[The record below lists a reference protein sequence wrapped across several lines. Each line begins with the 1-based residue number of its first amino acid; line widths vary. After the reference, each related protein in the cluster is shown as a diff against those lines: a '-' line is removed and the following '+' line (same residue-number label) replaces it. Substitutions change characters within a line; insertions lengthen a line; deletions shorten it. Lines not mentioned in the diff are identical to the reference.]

1 MMFHH
6 ETADNERFEEV
17 ILLALRQII
26 HGATPQG
33 FLAWAAA
40 RVPEVLGLYGLG
52 LDAVECRRLAY
63 LLATS
68 IWNATPRPHQ
78 GFRYEPLVVV
88 LPNAPCPCGSG
99 RRHRD
104 CCGDLSELPELS
116 SDLIWGLLLDE
127 LPDPLLKE
135 ALAAGVIPRPLLA
148 RLADRWLE
156 LDRPGRAV
164 ALLEPVFAGDL
175 ANLGEEF
182 EPAFDVLCDA
192 YDRLDHTRK
201 KRAFLE
207 RLCRDGS
214 RSLKAAAW
222 QRRSTI
228 CIDEGDYVG
237 AQAAFAAAL
246 RSDPDNPGTALL
258 EITLLAAQH
267 QDELARARAA
277 FWLHRLRRLGFREE
291 GFMAFLTQALDD
303 PQGALVDSHADAL
316 DPILLDLFDW
326 VSIATAR
333 PLPDY
338 GVVPVR
344 PATGSMVPPRS
355 DDAGLDDA
363 GPADAVPVDA
373 EKNPLPRRPLAGH
386 GLPAELRPP
395 PAVRRLE
402 SHWRSLFPGG
412 KPESTRLTLADGVQV
427 WRSAQWTDHLLRHP
441 ELADSLDCLDDL
453 ASALYEHPESS
464 LPWIS
469 HALLRPLLDRAWAL
483 VTSTLPPEDPHCL
496 PWVRAHNRPVLRLLF
511 RRYLCL
517 VDEGQPQAAAATLE
531 TLIRLNPQDNHGVRA
546 ELMNHYLR
554 TGQDQQALALA
565 RRFPD
570 DRLADLAFGEV
581 LALYRLGEQ
590 ERARAALGTAVT
602 RLPRIPRYLT
612 RERIKRPRPSPQGPT
627 PGGEDQAWMY
637 REAMRDVWAAEPGIL
652 RWLKRVTA

>member
-1 MMFHH
+1 MLFHH

-17 ILLALRQII
+17 ILLAVRQII
-26 HGATPQG
+26 QGATPRG
-33 FLAWAAA
+33 YLAWAAL
-40 RVPEVLGLYGLG
+40 RVPEVLGLHGLG
-52 LDAVECRRLAY
+52 LDAVECRRLAH

-68 IWNATPRPHQ
+68 IWNATPRPDQ
-78 GFRYEPLVVV
+78 GFRSEPLVVA

-99 RRHRD
+99 RRYRD
-104 CCGDLSELPELS
+104 CCGDLSDLPELS

-127 LPDPLLKE
+127 LPEPQLKE
-135 ALAAGVIPRPLLA
+135 ALAAGAIPRPLLA

-156 LDRPGRAV
+156 LERPGRAV
-164 ALLEPVFAGDL
+164 AVLEPVFAGDL
-175 ANLGEEF
+175 TDLGADY

-192 YDRLDHTRK
+192 YDRLDHWRK

-214 RSLKAAAW
+214 RALKAAAW

-228 CIDEGDYVG
+228 CIDEGDYAG

-267 QDELARARAA
+267 QDELARARAD

-291 GFMAFLTQALDD
+291 GFMAFLAQAIDD
-303 PQGALVDSHADAL
+303 PQGALVDSHADVL

-326 VSIATAR
+326 VSVAAAR

-338 GVVPVR
+338 RVVPVR
-344 PATGSMVPPRS
+344 PATGAMVQRRS
-355 DDAGLDDA
+355 DAAGSEAA
-363 GPADAVPVDA
+363 GP
-373 EKNPLPRRPLAGH
+373 LHRRPLAVVGS
-386 GLPAELRPP
+386 PAELRPP

-402 SHWRSLFPGG
+402 AHWRSLFPGG
-412 KPESTRLTLADGVQV
+412 KPDSTRLTLADGVQV
-427 WRSAQWTDHLLRHP
+427 WRSAQWSDHLLGHP

-469 HALLRPLLDRAWAL
+469 HALLRPLVDRAWAL
-483 VTSTLPPEDPHCL
+483 VTSALPPADPHCL
-496 PWVRAHNRPVLRLLF
+496 PWARAHNRPVLRLLF
-511 RRYLCL
+511 RRYLCQ
-517 VDEGQPQAAAATLE
+517 VEEGQLKAAAGTLE
-531 TLIRLNPQDNHGVRA
+531 TLIRLNPQDDHGVRA

-570 DRLADLAFGEV
+570 DRLADLAYGEV

-612 RERIKRPRPSPQGPT
+612 RKRIKRPCPSPLGPA

-652 RWLKRVTA
+652 RWLKQVTA

>member
-1 MMFHH
+1 MFHH

-17 ILLALRQII
+17 ILLAVRQII

-33 FLAWAAA
+33 FLAWAGI

-52 LDAVECRRLAY
+52 LDAVECRRLAH

-68 IWNATPRPHQ
+68 IWNATPRPDR
-78 GFRYEPLVVV
+78 GFRCEPLAVT
-88 LPNAPCPCGSG
+88 PPTAPCPCGSG
-99 RRHRD
+99 RRYRD
-104 CCGDLSELPELS
+104 CCGDLDDLPELS
-116 SDLIWGLLLDE
+116 TNLIWELLLDE
-127 LPDPLLKE
+127 LPERLLRDALE
-135 ALAAGVIPRPLLA
+135 AGAIPRPLLA

-156 LDRPGRAV
+156 QDRPGRAV

-175 ANLGEEF
+175 ADLGGEY
-182 EPAFDVLCDA
+182 EPACDVLCDA
-192 YDRLDHTRK
+192 YDRLDHWRK
-201 KRAFLE
+201 KLAFLE

-214 RSLKAAAW
+214 RALKAYAW

-228 CIDEGDYVG
+228 CIDEGDFAG
-237 AQAAFAAAL
+237 ARVAFAAAQ

-267 QDELARARAA
+267 QDALAKARAG
-277 FWLHRLRRLGFREE
+277 FWLHRLRRLGYREE
-291 GFMAFLTQALDD
+291 GFMAFLAQAVDD

-316 DPILLDLFDW
+316 DPILLDLYDW
-326 VSIATAR
+326 VAVATER

-338 GVVPVR
+338 RVIPVR
-344 PATGSMVPPRS
+344 PATETTVPPPL
-355 DDAGLDDA
+355 A
-363 GPADAVPVDA
+363 ADGRGR
-373 EKNPLPRRPLAGH
+373 RRPLVVIGI
-386 GLPAELRPP
+386 PAELRPP

-402 SHWRSLFPGG
+402 AHWHSLFPGG
-412 KPESTRLTLADGVQV
+412 KPEATRLTLADGGLV
-427 WRSAQWTDHLLRHP
+427 WRSAPWSDYLLGHP

-469 HALLRPLLDRAWAL
+469 RALLHPLLERAWAL
-483 VTSTLPPEDPHCL
+483 VNRALPPDDPHFL
-496 PWVRAHNRPVLRLLF
+496 PWVRAHNRPLLRLLF
-511 RRYLCL
+511 RHYLCQ
-517 VDEGQPQAAAATLE
+517 VDEGQPQAAATTLE
-531 TLIRLNPQDNHGVRA
+531 TLLRLNPQDNHGVRA

-554 TGQDQQALALA
+554 TGQDQQALTLA

-570 DRLADLAFGEV
+570 DLLADLAYGEV

-590 ERARAALGTAVT
+590 ERARAVLGTAVH
-602 RLPRIPRYLT
+602 RLPRIPSYLT
-612 RERIKRPRPSPQGPT
+612 RKRIKRPRPSPLGAA

-652 RWLKRVTA
+652 RWLKRVTAGLAPGIAEPQLGA